1 MAEEVMKKLEE
12 HDTQLEIIARTVVN
26 AQKQLSGVETRVVS
40 VENRLTGVEN
50 RLVRVETKLDR
61 VEQRMENFVTKEDH
75 QEVMNAL
82 DALIVLAQK
91 KDQELTFVG
100 HQVKRNTE
108 DIAKIKPPVGLEA
121 LS

>member
-40 VENRLTGVEN
+40 VEN

-108 DIAKIKPPVGLEA
+108 DIAKIKPLVGLEA